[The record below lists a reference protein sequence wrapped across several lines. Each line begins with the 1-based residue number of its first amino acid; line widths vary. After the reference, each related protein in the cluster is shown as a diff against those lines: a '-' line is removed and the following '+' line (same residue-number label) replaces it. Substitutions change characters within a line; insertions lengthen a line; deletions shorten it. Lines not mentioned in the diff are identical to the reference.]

1 MKIVPLAV
9 VKDHFSSYID
19 ESKESPIVVTRNGRP
34 VAMLISINEEEDL
47 DSILLSHNPRF
58 IQLLEDA
65 RQHVRATEGVD
76 LTQFREQLNASPVNG
91 TNAYQVET
99 DPLIGLFDGP
109 HDLSEESETILAGDM
124 QEHSGWTWK
133 TSPE

>member
-76 LTQFREQLNASPVNG
+76 LTQFPGNP
-91 TNAYQVET
+91 
-99 DPLIGLFDGP
+99 
-109 HDLSEESETILAGDM
+109 
-124 QEHSGWTWK
+124 
-133 TSPE
+133 